1 MYVWHLLGIGRQ
13 QIQHLA
19 HSAAHHAVGPAAKK
33 SSGHVIRCFNKPQS
47 QSSIFL
53 GSELL
58 NLPRENVWL
67 CVCACMYVCMR
78 QVCHRLSVYR
88 KHKQHILHYKTAKI
102 YILSNKY
109 KINFWNSY
117 LTFHSFNS
125 THHTPCNCSCRF
137 SRSNVVGSITYLVW
151 ALG

>member
-1 MYVWHLLGIGRQ
+1 MYVWHLLGIRRQ

-67 CVCACMYVCMR
+67 CVCVCMYVCDKYITA
-78 QVCHRLSVYR
+78 HLSIENTSNTYYTT
-88 KHKQHILHYKTAKI
+88 ILLKI

-109 KINFWNSY
+109 KINFLEFV
-117 LTFHSFNS
+117 LTFHSFDS